1 MWIVGFRTGLQRIDS
16 NAGMERSRGH
26 APGEAGGRS
35 LAGSGP
41 GTRGRSRCG
50 DGDWSAAWASL
61 VLVGA
66 LVDN

>member
-1 MWIVGFRTGLQRIDS
+1 
-16 NAGMERSRGH
+16 MERSRGD